1 MFTTKNLFLILL
13 FHRDLGKFKKYGTCS
28 VEMAKIFQKFSK
40 FFKIFQKI
48 IYGKFYDLGLILIVS
63 YNFDPDRIEEHNDD
77 YVT

>member
-1 MFTTKNLFLILL
+1 M
-13 FHRDLGKFKKYGTCS
+13 
-28 VEMAKIFQKFSK
+28 EMAKIFQKFSK